1 MDGVESSK
9 QSDLAKMVRMQP
21 LDFEFLKDRYD
32 FELSRK
38 DKLTDAL
45 NLPVGIL
52 GGLGSLITLMARSF
66 TYHDAVLT
74 RVFAPFLVVAIL
86 AFVACLV
93 QLGRTY
99 HRQTYVFL
107 PLLETLVK
115 WEDENREFL
124 DYVRRTGGTTDEAD
138 LPSYVRVRIIE
149 AADRNTANNDE
160 RSSLLYWA
168 RVWLFVVLTFTALA
182 GIPYVADQVRYS
194 HANAGQ
200 STTKAAADA
209 TGHDS
214 SADAVSAES

>member
-1 MDGVESSK
+1 V
-9 QSDLAKMVRMQP
+9 QH

-32 FELSRK
+32 FELDRK

-52 GGLGSLITLMARSF
+52 GGLGSLLALMARSF
-66 TYHDAVLT
+66 SYQDSVLT
-74 RVFAPFLVVAIL
+74 WAFAPFLVAAIL

-99 HRQTYVFL
+99 HRQTYVYL
-107 PLLETLVK
+107 PLLETLVQ

-124 DYVRRTGGTTDEAD
+124 GYVERTGGTSNEAG
-138 LPSYVRVRIIE
+138 LPSYVRMRIIE
-149 AADRNTANNDE
+149 AADRNTGSNDE

-168 RVWLFVVLTFTALA
+168 RVWLFAVLMLTAFA

-194 HANAGQ
+194 NAKAGK
-200 STTKAAADA
+200 STTNAAADA
-209 TGHDS
+209 SKHEAATDS
-214 SADAVSAES
+214 VSAES